1 VTATALEGR
10 RTPEGSS
17 VPQQKAPSNSVSDS
31 SQGRLVIVSGPSG
44 AGKTTVLRKV
54 FERSRQPLVASVSAT
69 TRPQR
74 PGEVDGVDYHFLSER
89 EFQLRRERGDFLE
102 CFEVFGRGHWYGTL
116 REEVLSG
123 LRAGKWVVLEI
134 DVQGALAVMQEYP
147 RAISIFVEPESL
159 DELERRLRD
168 RKTETEEAVQRR
180 LAKARWELDR
190 ADRYRYRVVNAD
202 GEMDRAVREICDVL
216 NQESEKCGK

>member
-1 VTATALEGR
+1 M
-10 RTPEGSS
+10 
-17 VPQQKAPSNSVSDS
+17 SDS
-31 SQGRLVIVSGPSG
+31 SEGRLVIVSGPSG
-44 AGKTTVLRKV
+44 AGKTSVLRRV
-54 FERSRQPLVASVSAT
+54 FERSSLPLVASVSAT

-89 EFQLRRERGDFLE
+89 EFQVRRERGDFLE
-102 CFEVFGRGHWYGTL
+102 CFEVFGGGHWYGTL

-168 RKTETEEAVQRR
+168 RKTESEEAIRQR

-190 ADRYRYRVVNAD
+190 ADRYHYRVVNAD
-202 GEMDRAVREICDVL
+202 GEMDRAVREICEVL
-216 NQESEKCGK
+216 NQESEKCGR

>member
-1 VTATALEGR
+1 VSE
-10 RTPEGSS
+10 SS
-17 VPQQKAPSNSVSDS
+17 R
-31 SQGRLVIVSGPSG
+31 GRLVIVSGPSG
-44 AGKTTVLRKV
+44 AGKTSVMRKV
-54 FERSRQPLVASVSAT
+54 FERSRLPLLASVSAT
-69 TRPQR
+69 TRPPR
-74 PGEVDGVDYHFLSER
+74 PGEVDGIDYHFLTER
-89 EFQLRRERGDFLE
+89 EFRTLRERGDFIE

-168 RKTETEEAVQRR
+168 RKTETEEAIRRR
-180 LAKARWELDR
+180 LAQARWELDR
-190 ADRYRYRVVNAD
+190 ADRYGYRVVNAN
-202 GEMDRAVREICDVL
+202 GEMDRAVRKICEIL
-216 NQESEKCGK
+216 NQESEKRGR

>member
-1 VTATALEGR
+1 
-10 RTPEGSS
+10 
-17 VPQQKAPSNSVSDS
+17 
-31 SQGRLVIVSGPSG
+31 
-44 AGKTTVLRKV
+44 
-54 FERSRQPLVASVSAT
+54 
-69 TRPQR
+69 
-74 PGEVDGVDYHFLSER
+74 
-89 EFQLRRERGDFLE
+89 
-102 CFEVFGRGHWYGTL
+102 
-116 REEVLSG
+116 
-123 LRAGKWVVLEI
+123 
-134 DVQGALAVMQEYP
+134 MQEYP